1 MSALLKQWLVV
12 SVLIAIAIV
21 ALAPVPARIA
31 KGAGTNNE
39 GWSVPRIEPANPL
52 TTSLV
57 TALQRSALW
66 GGQAD
71 LTTTTDNR
79 ASQWRIAGITGSA
92 RDRVV
97 LVQFGDDRILP
108 LKVGEKFPDGT
119 PIAEIRETGVC
130 VTLSDKRRFLP
141 LAGQTIPIVW

>member
-1 MSALLKQWLVV
+1 MSAQFKQWLVV
-12 SVLIAIAIV
+12 SVLIAVAIV
-21 ALAPVPARIA
+21 ALAPVPTRLA
-31 KGAGTNNE
+31 KGTGANNE
-39 GWSVPRIEPANPL
+39 GWSVPRIEPADAQTPA
-52 TTSLV
+52 LV
-57 TALQRSALW
+57 TSLQRSALW

-71 LTTTTDNR
+71 LAATDSR

-119 PIAEIRETGVC
+119 PIVEIRETGVC
-130 VTLSDKRRFLP
+130 VTLSEKRRFLP